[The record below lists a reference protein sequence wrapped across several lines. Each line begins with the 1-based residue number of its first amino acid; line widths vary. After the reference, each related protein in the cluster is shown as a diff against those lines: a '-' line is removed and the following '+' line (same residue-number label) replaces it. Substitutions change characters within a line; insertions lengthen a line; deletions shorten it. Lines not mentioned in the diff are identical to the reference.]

1 MTIKGLT
8 KKYPF
13 LITWI
18 STIWNLSYGLVQ
30 LFLAV
35 FQHSYWY
42 ITMTAFFL
50 ILGTG
55 RLIAASG
62 RGNGKTVM
70 RILSLMM
77 VFLAVVICGM
87 MILTIRETVY
97 PVKNHTISIIQAAF
111 AFSLISA
118 AVYNVIV
125 SHRKKDSRMI
135 MIRDLS
141 LASALGAVLSLERTM
156 LGTFGVTADSFNVW
170 ITAFTGLLVFVILLL
185 MAYSLMKT
193 ASRR

>member
-1 MTIKGLT
+1 MIIRGLT

-18 STIWNLSYGLVQ
+18 STIWNLTYGLVQ

-42 ITMTAFFL
+42 ITMAAFFL
-50 ILGTG
+50 VLGTG
-55 RLIAASG
+55 RLLAASG
-62 RGNGKTVM
+62 RGNRKTIM
-70 RILSLMM
+70 RILSFMM

-97 PVKNHTISIIQAAF
+97 PVKNHAIAIIQAAF

-118 AVYNVIV
+118 AVY
-125 SHRKKDSRMI
+125 
-135 MIRDLS
+135 
-141 LASALGAVLSLERTM
+141 
-156 LGTFGVTADSFNVW
+156 
-170 ITAFTGLLVFVILLL
+170 
-185 MAYSLMKT
+185 
-193 ASRR
+193 